1 MMNYTFKS
9 RMADDIAAFLRLKR
23 VTGHDEE
30 SYFYPLVYLDRLCLR
45 YFPSSDT
52 INKEIADVFKRKKKS
67 ESSNESLNRRLSIL
81 KGLAEYQRS
90 IGKDAYLCEGL
101 RARVIQDFIP
111 YLPTD
116 DELSMLFKAIDSFP
130 CTSKSDT
137 DHIVAPVLFRLMY
150 TCALRPGEVTNLL
163 KKDIDFSNR
172 MLHIRMTKTRHDRLI
187 PFHDDMLPLLKLYE
201 EKIGKL
207 EIDSPW
213 FFHNACGK
221 QLNEDWIKSHIRR
234 AREKAG
240 LKEKHGV
247 LFRAYDLRHAAAS
260 RIVMRWQNED
270 GNIMGR
276 VPYLMA
282 YMGHV
287 DLDSTLYY
295 VSVIP
300 EQFYGKGIVNIADI
314 LTREDANEM
323 EEIKWW

>member
-52 INKEIADVFKRKKKS
+52 INKEIADVFKRRKKS

-150 TCALRPGEVTNLL
+150 TCALRPGEATNLL
-163 KKDIDFSNR
+163 KKDIDFTNR

-234 AREKAG
+234 AREI
-240 LKEKHGV
+240 
-247 LFRAYDLRHAAAS
+247 Y
-260 RIVMRWQNED
+260 
-270 GNIMGR
+270 
-276 VPYLMA
+276 
-282 YMGHV
+282 
-287 DLDSTLYY
+287 
-295 VSVIP
+295 
-300 EQFYGKGIVNIADI
+300 
-314 LTREDANEM
+314 
-323 EEIKWW
+323 

>member
-116 DELSMLFKAIDSFP
+116 DELSMLFKALDSFP

-163 KKDIDFSNR
+163 KKDIDFYS
-172 MLHIRMTKTRHDRLI
+172 L
-187 PFHDDMLPLLKLYE
+187 
-201 EKIGKL
+201 
-207 EIDSPW
+207 
-213 FFHNACGK
+213 FF
-221 QLNEDWIKSHIRR
+221 II
-234 AREKAG
+234 
-240 LKEKHGV
+240 
-247 LFRAYDLRHAAAS
+247 
-260 RIVMRWQNED
+260 I
-270 GNIMGR
+270 
-276 VPYLMA
+276 
-282 YMGHV
+282 
-287 DLDSTLYY
+287 
-295 VSVIP
+295 
-300 EQFYGKGIVNIADI
+300 
-314 LTREDANEM
+314 
-323 EEIKWW
+323 